1 MGFPVGYSELL
12 VPRLVLNV
20 AYLLSYIRSTVCWLL
35 QLVGLGEFLETET
48 SYWADEA
55 NPWFEAAS
63 SVSAQ
68 RIRERLPVVEFGVL
82 GAEGAEDEDVMCAV
96 CLNNMEKYE
105 EIRRLTNCSHIFHSG
120 CLDKWLDHDQRT
132 CPLCRSPFLSD
143 EIEREMNDELRM
155 LDPGSNL
162 FADASSVL
170 S

>member
-20 AYLLSYIRSTVCWLL
+20 AYLLGFIRSTVCWLL
-35 QLVGLGEFLETET
+35 QLVGLGEFLEPET
-48 SYWADEA
+48 SYWPDQA
-55 NPWFEAAS
+55 NPWFEATS

-68 RIRERLPVVEFGVL
+68 RIRERMPIVEFGIL
-82 GAEGAEDEDVMCAV
+82 AEGAEDEDVMCAV
-96 CLNNMEKYE
+96 CLNNMEKHQ
-105 EIRRLTNCSHIFHSG
+105 EIRRLTNCSHIFHRG

-132 CPLCRSPFLSD
+132 CPLCRSSFLSD
-143 EIEREMNDELRM
+143 EIEREMNEELRS

-162 FADASSVL
+162 LADASSVL

>member
-20 AYLLSYIRSTVCWLL
+20 AYLLGSIRSTVCWLL
-35 QLVGLGEFLETET
+35 HLVGLGEFLETET
-48 SYWADEA
+48 SYWEDQT
-55 NPWFEAAS
+55 NPWFDANS

-68 RIRERLPVVEFGVL
+68 KIRDLLPVVEFGVL
-82 GAEGAEDEDVMCAV
+82 AEGADDGDVMCAV
-96 CLNNMEKYE
+96 CLNNMERFE
-105 EIRRLTNCSHIFHSG
+105 EIRRLTNCRHIFHRG

-132 CPLCRSPFLSD
+132 CPLCRSPLLPD
-143 EIEREMNDELRM
+143 EIEREINVELRT

-162 FADASSVL
+162 FTDASSVL